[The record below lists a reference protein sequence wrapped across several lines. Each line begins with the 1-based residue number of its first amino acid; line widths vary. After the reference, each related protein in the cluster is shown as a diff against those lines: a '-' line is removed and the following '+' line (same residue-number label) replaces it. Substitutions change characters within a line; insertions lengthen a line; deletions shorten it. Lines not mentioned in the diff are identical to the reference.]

1 VDLERVFLEAEAH
14 GASDI
19 LFSPGSPASFRA
31 NGLIQAIDGPRVTAG
46 DVEQLLRTVV
56 EERGWRELEE
66 RRELDFAATFLGHRL
81 RGIAFWRVGLP
92 AACFRLIPQTVPG
105 PSQLGLPPV
114 LVELM
119 ERPQGLLLFTGAAG
133 QGKSTSQASLVDH
146 VNRRYA
152 RHIVTIEDP
161 IEFLHPSQKSI
172 VDQREVGRDTNS
184 FAEGLRHVMRQNP
197 DLILIGEI
205 RDLESIETALCVAET
220 GHLVLSTLHANDAC
234 QAVDR
239 LVYASPPGRQE
250 QIRIQ
255 LSLVLLA
262 IVNQRLLRGKTGRL
276 VLAVELLLN
285 SSAVSR
291 LIRDGRTAQL
301 YGAMELDSQRGVQ
314 TMNHALES
322 LVSRGLVTMD
332 EASRYMSGRESR
344 TGM

>member
-1 VDLERVFLEAEAH
+1 
-14 GASDI
+14 
-19 LFSPGSPASFRA
+19 
-31 NGLIQAIDGPRVTAG
+31 
-46 DVEQLLRTVV
+46 
-56 EERGWRELEE
+56 
-66 RRELDFAATFLGHRL
+66 
-81 RGIAFWRVGLP
+81 
-92 AACFRLIPQTVPG
+92 
-105 PSQLGLPPV
+105 
-114 LVELM
+114 
-119 ERPQGLLLFTGAAG
+119 
-133 QGKSTSQASLVDH
+133 LVDH